1 MRIVSCLAALLLAVP
16 GATFAQDPS
25 TGPSTE
31 LRTGSGQAY
40 PARPVRMV
48 IPFPPGGNV
57 DVFAR
62 VLYLEVEKSLGQTVV
77 IDNRGGANG
86 VIAADIVA
94 NATPDG
100 YTMINT
106 SFSFAVNPAVRKK
119 LPYDVVRD
127 FAPVTDVAL
136 GTGYLMVSHPG
147 FPPKTVKELIALA
160 KQKPGQVRYSSAGV
174 ANGQHLTGELFA
186 SKAGIELLHVAYK
199 GGGPAV
205 TAVVGGEVQLHFPAP
220 AVGIPHVKAGRLRGL
235 GFTGAKRL
243 ASLPEVPTVAEAAL
257 PGFVADAGWHGV
269 FAPAK
274 TPPAI
279 VKKMQEAIR
288 NALQVPHVRDH
299 FVNNGYEP
307 QGHTPAEWAKLFQAD
322 LKRYAEIARIA
333 KIEPQ

>member
-1 MRIVSCLAALLLAVP
+1 MMPRYLVAAAVALSTLVVA
-16 GATFAQDPS
+16 GAPYAQN
-25 TGPSTE
+25 
-31 LRTGSGQAY
+31 Y
-40 PARPVRMV
+40 PTRPVRVV

-57 DVFAR
+57 DVFGR
-62 VLYLEVEKSLGQTVV
+62 VLWPQVEKELGQTVV

-86 VIAADIVA
+86 ILGSHIVA

-100 YTMINT
+100 YTLLHV
-106 SFSFAVNPAVRKK
+106 SFSFAVNPSIVRKM
-119 LPYDVVRD
+119 PFDVVKD

-147 FPPKTVKELIALA
+147 FPPKTVKELITLA
-160 KQKPGQVRYSSAGV
+160 KQQPGQVRYSSAGV
-174 ANGQHLTGELFA
+174 ANGQHLAGELFA
-186 SKAGIELLHVAYK
+186 TKAGIEMLHVPYK

-220 AVGIPHVKAGRLRGL
+220 AVGIPHVKAGRLRGIA
-235 GFTGAKRL
+235 FTGGKRL
-243 ASLPEVPTVAEAAL
+243 TALPDVPTVAETI
-257 PGFVADAGWHGV
+257 PGFLADAGWHGV

-279 VKKMQEAIR
+279 LRKVQESIHK
-288 NALQVPHVRDH
+288 ALQVPRVRDH

-322 LKRYAEIARIA
+322 LKRYAEITRSA

>member
-1 MRIVSCLAALLLAVP
+1 MRRCFASLLAM
-16 GATFAQDPS
+16 FALAVASLTWAQN
-25 TGPSTE
+25 
-31 LRTGSGQAY
+31 Y
-40 PARPVRMV
+40 PTRPIRMI

-62 VLYLEVEKSLGQTVV
+62 VLYLQVEKELGQTIV

-100 YTMINT
+100 YTMLNT
-106 SFSFAVNPAVRKK
+106 SFSFAVNPHIRKK
-119 LPYDVVRD
+119 LPYDVVKD

-136 GTGYLMVSHPG
+136 GTGYLMVANLK
-147 FPPKTVKELIALA
+147 FPANTVKDLIALA
-160 KQKPGQVRYSSAGV
+160 KQQPGKIRYSSAGV

-186 SKAGIELLHVAYK
+186 TKAGIELLHVPYK

-205 TAVVGGEVQLHFPAP
+205 TAVIGGEVQLHFPAP
-220 AVGIPHVKAGRLRGL
+220 AVGIPHIKAGRLKGL

-243 ASLPEVPTVAEAAL
+243 ASLPDVPTVAEAAL

-269 FAPAK
+269 FAPSK
-274 TPPAI
+274 TPGAV
-279 VKKMQEAIR
+279 VKRMQEAISKS
-288 NALQVPHVRDH
+288 LKVPHVRDH
-299 FVNNGYEP
+299 FLNGGYEP
-307 QGHTPAEWAKLFQAD
+307 QGHTPAEWGKLFRAD
-322 LKRYAEIARIA
+322 FKRYAEITRIA

>member
-1 MRIVSCLAALLLAVP
+1 
-16 GATFAQDPS
+16 
-25 TGPSTE
+25 
-31 LRTGSGQAY
+31 
-40 PARPVRMV
+40 
-48 IPFPPGGNV
+48 
-57 DVFAR
+57 
-62 VLYLEVEKSLGQTVV
+62 VEKELGQTVV

-86 VIAADIVA
+86 ILGSHIVA

-100 YTMINT
+100 YTLLHV
-106 SFSFAVNPAVRKK
+106 SFSFAVNPSIVRKM
-119 LPYDVVRD
+119 PFDVVKD

-147 FPPKTVKELIALA
+147 FPPKTVKELITLA
-160 KQKPGQVRYSSAGV
+160 KQQPGQVRYSSAGV
-174 ANGQHLTGELFA
+174 ANGQHLAGELFA
-186 SKAGIELLHVAYK
+186 TKAGIEMLHVPYK

-220 AVGIPHVKAGRLRGL
+220 AVGIPHVKAGRLRGIA
-235 GFTGAKRL
+235 FTGGKRL
-243 ASLPEVPTVAEAAL
+243 TALPDVPTVAETI
-257 PGFVADAGWHGV
+257 PGFLADAGWHGV

-279 VKKMQEAIR
+279 LRKVQESIHK
-288 NALQVPHVRDH
+288 ALQVPRVRDH

-322 LKRYAEIARIA
+322 LKRYAEITRSA

>member
-1 MRIVSCLAALLLAVP
+1 MMPRYLVAAAVALTTLVVAGTP
-16 GATFAQDPS
+16 YAQN
-25 TGPSTE
+25 
-31 LRTGSGQAY
+31 Y
-40 PARPVRMV
+40 PTRPVRVV

-57 DVFAR
+57 DVFGR
-62 VLYLEVEKSLGQTVV
+62 VLWPQVEKELGQTVV

-86 VIAADIVA
+86 ILGSHIVA

-100 YTMINT
+100 YTLLHV
-106 SFSFAVNPAVRKK
+106 SFSFAVNPSIVRKM
-119 LPYDVVRD
+119 PFDVVKD

-147 FPPKTVKELIALA
+147 FPPKTVKELITLA
-160 KQKPGQVRYSSAGV
+160 KPQPGQVRYSSAGV
-174 ANGQHLTGELFA
+174 ANGQHLAGELFA
-186 SKAGIELLHVAYK
+186 TKAGIEMLHVPYK

-220 AVGIPHVKAGRLRGL
+220 AVGIPHVKAGRLRGIA
-235 GFTGAKRL
+235 FTGGKRL
-243 ASLPEVPTVAEAAL
+243 TALPDVPTVAETI
-257 PGFVADAGWHGV
+257 PGFLADAGWHGV

-279 VKKMQEAIR
+279 LRKVQESIHK
-288 NALQVPHVRDH
+288 ALQVPRVRDH

-322 LKRYAEIARIA
+322 LKRYAEITRSA